1 MWVFRA
7 AAILWAGFVLSALAT
22 VIAPG
27 LGSGL
32 FALVVMSSALML
44 SLREAMKGDRSGD

>member
-1 MWVFRA
+1 MWIFRA
-7 AAILWAGFVLSALAT
+7 AAVLWIGFMLSLIAT

-32 FALVVMSSALML
+32 FSLGIMSTALML
-44 SLREAMKGDRSGD
+44 SLREAHKGDRED